1 MKVTFLVS
9 SPTVQTSTKKTIKG
23 VVGGQERVDV
33 ISRCLLNLFYW
44 KKRFAFELSLIMYL
58 AHQDEKKAFFINLL
72 DLDYVIA
79 SELDSTDAIIKIL
92 SNPSSLGVE
101 MKKILFENLIK
112 ELAKKYDIYYLTP
125 QGMDVGSLS
134 KTINIKRDLMFV
146 LGSQYDL
153 TERQEQSLFDLNAH
167 QLSLGK
173 ENYLASH
180 VITIVC
186 HKLSLLSL

>member
-44 KKRFAFELSLIMYL
+44 KKRFGFELSLIMYL

-79 SELDSTDAIIKIL
+79 SELDSTDAII
-92 SNPSSLGVE
+92 
-101 MKKILFENLIK
+101 
-112 ELAKKYDIYYLTP
+112 
-125 QGMDVGSLS
+125 
-134 KTINIKRDLMFV
+134 
-146 LGSQYDL
+146 
-153 TERQEQSLFDLNAH
+153 
-167 QLSLGK
+167 
-173 ENYLASH
+173 
-180 VITIVC
+180 
-186 HKLSLLSL
+186 